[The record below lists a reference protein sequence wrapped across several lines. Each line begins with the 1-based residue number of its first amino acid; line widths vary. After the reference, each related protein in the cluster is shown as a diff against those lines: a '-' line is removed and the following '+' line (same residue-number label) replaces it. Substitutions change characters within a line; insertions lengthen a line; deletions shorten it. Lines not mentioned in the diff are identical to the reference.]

1 MPQHPTGR
9 ATLAV
14 LGFGAIT
21 ATLVQTA
28 VVPLLPDLPR
38 LTHSSA
44 ADVGWVVTV
53 TLLTGAIATPVLGR
67 AGDMVGKRPM
77 LLAALGALTA
87 GSLACALTSDLGVL
101 LAGRALQ
108 GVGAAV
114 IPLSISLLR
123 DVLPRE
129 RIGSAVALMSS
140 TVGIGAAVGLPLA
153 ALLVQYADWHLMF
166 WATTALAALATA
178 LAWRLVPRSAPGAAG
193 RFDVPGALGLAV
205 ALTCV
210 LLAVSKGGDWGWTST
225 RIAGLLAATLL
236 VGAGWTR
243 RQLRT
248 AEPLVDLRL
257 TLRPAVALPN
267 LAALLAGFSFY
278 ANSLVTAQL
287 VQAPRATGYGLGL
300 GVAAAGLCLLP
311 SGVLMVA
318 FAPLSARI
326 SAARGARIT
335 LAAGA
340 LVIAMGYLLRI
351 ADSRQL
357 VAVIGGA
364 AVVSVGTALA
374 YSALPTLIMRA
385 VPQQQTA
392 AANGLN
398 VLMRTIGQALCS
410 AVVAAVLAHSLVST
424 GTAGAGI
431 VTAPTLNGYRTA
443 FAIACAVALL
453 ACVAACTIPREHP
466 DVETPAGSGAAAQP
480 ATASPGTV
488 PPTTVQPTAAEEST

>member
-1 MPQHPTGR
+1 MPQHPAGR
-9 ATLAV
+9 SVLAV
-14 LGFGAIT
+14 LGFGGIT

-38 LTHSSA
+38 LTRSSP

-53 TLLTGAIATPVLGR
+53 TLLAGAIATPVLGR
-67 AGDMVGKRPM
+67 AGDMFGKRRM
-77 LLAALGALTA
+77 LLAALTALTL
-87 GSLACALTSDLGVL
+87 GSLVCALTSNLGVL
-101 LAGRALQ
+101 IAARALQ

-114 IPLSISLLR
+114 IPLSVSVLR
-123 DVLPRE
+123 DILPRE

-166 WATTALAALATA
+166 WATTALAALALA
-178 LAWRLVPRSAPGAAG
+178 LAWRVVQETPTSGSTRDSAAR
-193 RFDVPGALGLAV
+193 RFDLLGALGLAV
-205 ALTCV
+205 ALTGA
-210 LLAVSKGGDWGWTST
+210 LLAVSKGGDWGWTSP
-225 RIAGLLAATLL
+225 RVCALVVLSLA
-236 VGAGWTR
+236 VGAGWVR
-243 RQLRT
+243 RQLHT

-257 TLRPAVALPN
+257 TARPAVALPN
-267 LAALLAGFSFY
+267 LAALLAGFAFY

-326 SAARGARIT
+326 SAARGARTT
-335 LAAGA
+335 LALGA
-340 LVIAMGYLLRI
+340 LVIASGYLLRI

-357 VAVIGGA
+357 VAVIVGA
-364 AVVSVGTALA
+364 AVVSTGTALA
-374 YSALPTLIMRA
+374 YSALPTLIMQA

-398 VLMRTIGQALCS
+398 VLMRTIGQAVCS
-410 AVVAAVLAHSLVST
+410 AAVAAVLTRNLVTS
-424 GTAGAGI
+424 GG
-431 VTAPTLNGYRTA
+431 VTAPALDGYRTA
-443 FAIACAVALL
+443 FAMAGGVALL
-453 ACVAACTIPREHP
+453 ACVAACAIPRRRGDFDLPLESSR
-466 DVETPAGSGAAAQP
+466 TTAKAGEPS
-480 ATASPGTV
+480 
-488 PPTTVQPTAAEEST
+488 